1 MIDDIPEVHATSE
14 IASESYE
21 ANEDGRHEDS
31 TYTNDQ
37 QHVKTKKSNEEK
49 NFAALRQKAEKAEY
63 ERDLALKRLQEL
75 EQQSEESD
83 DLSIDDEDIAD
94 GKHLK
99 KIQKSTAREFKK
111 LKEELYT
118 YKRQAELAST
128 EARIKSTYH
137 DFDDIVNA
145 DNLAA
150 LRESHPALATSI
162 QSSPDLYT
170 QAVTAYTMIKNLG
183 LAPDKQQVAEKQRA
197 HNNLYKPRPATS
209 VSPQQGDNPLTRAN
223 AFADGLTDELKEQ
236 LRKEMYSSIRNNN

>member
-1 MIDDIPEVHATSE
+1 MMLMIDDIPEVHADSE
-14 IASESYE
+14 IAHDDNTQSGVNHDDE
-21 ANEDGRHEDS
+21 AMVSHP
-31 TYTNDQ
+31 
-37 QHVKTKKSNEEK
+37 KKSNEEK